1 MDKLISYNASI
12 YSGTLIVSKDTKQ
25 ILENIQKTEAQ
36 IIELK
41 NKIKKE
47 TNFNEKV
54 NMNMELKKMNDKL
67 KDLKEDLK

>member
-1 MDKLISYNASI
+1 M
-12 YSGTLIVSKDTKQ
+12 

-36 IIELK
+36 IIDIK

-54 NMNMELKKMNDKL
+54 NMNMELKNLNDKL
-67 KDLKEDLK
+67 RFLKEDLK